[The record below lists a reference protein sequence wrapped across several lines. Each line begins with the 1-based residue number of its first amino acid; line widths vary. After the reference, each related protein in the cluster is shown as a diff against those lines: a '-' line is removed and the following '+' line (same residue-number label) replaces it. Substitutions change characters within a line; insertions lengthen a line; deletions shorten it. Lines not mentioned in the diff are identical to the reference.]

1 MSLSFSS
8 FSWTRTSNT
17 GKLMRA
23 AQCKDSDKKP
33 VGNFLGHFKAPRRSQ
48 SSASS
53 YRPAAETAEGNVCQ
67 RTPPSTALSQSAK
80 SPLLGISVCRP
91 TAGTGGPEA
100 RARAPSC
107 CSTAVPTGKNWHEG
121 RGGIFKSAQQTPAHV
136 DLHIRVGAPWGQG
149 QQVGEYN
156 LSRRPGKG
164 NCLLGFPAWCIRRP
178 LW

>member
-8 FSWTRTSNT
+8 FSWTRTSYT

-53 YRPAAETAEGNVCQ
+53 YRPAAEMAEGNVCQ
-67 RTPPSTALSQSAK
+67 WTPPSTALSQSTK
-80 SPLLGISVCRP
+80 SPLLGISVCRLQ
-91 TAGTGGPEA
+91 GLV
-100 RARAPSC
+100 APRHGHVLPP
-107 CSTAVPTGKNWHEG
+107 AVAQQSWQGKNWHEG

-136 DLHIRVGAPWGQG
+136 DLHIRVGAPWGQR
-149 QQVGEYN
+149 QQVEEYN
-156 LSRRPGKG
+156 LSRRP
-164 NCLLGFPAWCIRRP
+164 R
-178 LW
+178 